1 MPRPVTEPI
10 DPAKLPELARGVIRA
25 GKFPLL
31 ATMDGDQPRVR
42 PMTLSWEEEFTTY
55 YVSLRRF
62 HKTVELEHNPK
73 VEVCFLDEHH
83 SQVRISGVA
92 EIVADPGLRERA
104 WKQDPLIPRF
114 LGTIGRVPLF
124 YYILHIYLI
133 HATVLAVGT
142 LAGFPPSMFLTLWQ
156 RPPEGWGYPLP
167 VVYLVW
173 AGVVLAL
180 YPACRWFAAVKARRH
195 EAWLSYL

>member
-1 MPRPVTEPI
+1 MPKPAPEPI

-31 ATMDGDQPRVR
+31 ATVDGDQPRVR

-62 HKTVELEHNPK
+62 HKTVELDRNPK

-92 EIVADPGLRERA
+92 ELVTDSRLRERA
-104 WKQDPLIPRF
+104 WSQDPLIPRF
-114 LGTIGRVPLF
+114 LGTIDNPEFMLWRVRPERVRYMKEWSLD
-124 YYILHIYLI
+124 YHD
-133 HATVLAVGT
+133 VP
-142 LAGFPPSMFLTLWQ
+142 FPSS
-156 RPPEGWGYPLP
+156 
-167 VVYLVW
+167 
-173 AGVVLAL
+173 
-180 YPACRWFAAVKARRH
+180 RR
-195 EAWLSYL
+195 

>member
-1 MPRPVTEPI
+1 MPRPVPEPI
-10 DPAKLPELARGVIRA
+10 DAEKLPELARGVIRA

-31 ATMDGDQPRVR
+31 ATVDGDQPRVR

-62 HKTVELEHNPK
+62 HKTVELERNPK

-92 EIVADPGLRERA
+92 EIVTDAGLRERA

-114 LGTIGRVPLF
+114 LGTIDNPEFMLWRVRPDRVRYMKEWSLDYHDVPF
-124 YYILHIYLI
+124 PA
-133 HATVLAVGT
+133 HA
-142 LAGFPPSMFLTLWQ
+142 P
-156 RPPEGWGYPLP
+156 
-167 VVYLVW
+167 
-173 AGVVLAL
+173 
-180 YPACRWFAAVKARRH
+180 
-195 EAWLSYL
+195 